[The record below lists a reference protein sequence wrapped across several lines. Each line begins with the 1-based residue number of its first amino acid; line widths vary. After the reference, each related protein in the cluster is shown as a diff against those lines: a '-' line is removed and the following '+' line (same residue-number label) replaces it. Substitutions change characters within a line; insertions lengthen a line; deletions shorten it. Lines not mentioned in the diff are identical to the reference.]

1 MSDPI
6 PGDEATPW
14 EPPLAGTEAE
24 QVLGAID
31 RLRWT
36 FRYKADGLDGTGL
49 GQQVGEST
57 LTLGRLLKHL
67 AVQED
72 YLSHV
77 KLAGEPMP
85 SVWDDNGWDD
95 DPDWELTS
103 ADGEDPATLYRLW
116 DDAVARSRARVAAA
130 LAVDGLDQEV
140 QVSAHGQ
147 HASLR
152 RLLLDLVEEYGRH
165 AGHADLIREAV
176 DGRVGE
182 DPPPGWRPVGVA
194 GGDSPRR

>member
-1 MSDPI
+1 MTDPV

-24 QVLGAID
+24 HVLGALD

-36 FRYKADGLDGTGL
+36 FRYKADGLDATGL
-49 GQQVGEST
+49 GQRFGASA

-72 YLSHV
+72 YASHV
-77 KLAGEPMP
+77 KLTGEPMP

-103 ADGEDPATLYRLW
+103 ADQDDPATL
-116 DDAVARSRARVAAA
+116 
-130 LAVDGLDQEV
+130 
-140 QVSAHGQ
+140 
-147 HASLR
+147 
-152 RLLLDLVEEYGRH
+152 
-165 AGHADLIREAV
+165 
-176 DGRVGE
+176 
-182 DPPPGWRPVGVA
+182 
-194 GGDSPRR
+194 

>member
-1 MSDPI
+1 MPAPI

-14 EPPLAGTEAE
+14 EPPLAGTEAA
-24 QVLGAID
+24 QVLGALD

-36 FRYKADGLDGTGL
+36 FRYKADGLDGAGL
-49 GQQVGEST
+49 AQRVGAST

-72 YLSHV
+72 YLCHV

-85 SVWDDNGWDD
+85 SVWDANGWDD

-103 ADGEDPATLYRLW
+103 ADEDDPATLYGLW
-116 DDAVARSRARVAAA
+116 DDAVARSRARVAAV
-130 LAVDGLDQEV
+130 LADGGLDQPV
-140 QVSAHGQ
+140 HVSAHHQ
-147 HASLR
+147 HPSLR

-165 AGHADLIREAV
+165 TGHADLIREAV
-176 DGRVGE
+176 DGRAGE
-182 DPPPGWRPVGVA
+182 DPPPAWLPVSV
-194 GGDSPRR
+194 